1 MNYSCLN
8 NGMSTLLCIIPI
20 DQPAW
25 GLIKFNNFTDTK
37 NIIKNKTLNKIELL
51 IKGEDENLINFN
63 NIDWTLKLKID
74 ITRKYIISSSVN
86 NENNKKD
93 IKISKSE
100 DIIQDDLDLLTYN

>member
-1 MNYSCLN
+1 MNYSSLN

-25 GLIKFNNFTDTK
+25 GLITFNNFTDTK
-37 NIIKNKTLNKIELL
+37 NIIKIKTLDKIELL
-51 IKGEDENLINFN
+51 IKAEDENLIN

-74 ITRKYIISSSVN
+74 ITQKYIISHEN
-86 NENNKKD
+86 IINNKKD

-100 DIIQDDLDLLTYN
+100 DVIQDDLDLLTYK